1 MGYDVFHRVQEPEPP
16 QKHSVIL
23 PPIKKLV
30 VYTEG
35 EEEALTQFGQLPN
48 FQHVLVEL
56 VIVGDRED
64 NLIES
69 LQLLDVVLGDVP

>member
-1 MGYDVFHRVQEPEPP
+1 M
-16 QKHSVIL
+16 
-23 PPIKKLV
+23 